1 MDGLQGN
8 SSPSCLQSVILS
20 NTFGE
25 RELTVGRNPVCKN
38 DWREGSFPSGQALEE
53 GKQSLWALSD
63 KT

>member
-25 RELTVGRNPVCKN
+25 RELTVGRNPVRKN
-38 DWREGSFPSGQALEE
+38 DWREGSFPYGQALEE
-53 GKQSLWALSD
+53 GEQSLWALSD